1 MHYTIGQ
8 LSEMMNISTYTLRY
22 YEKEGLLPFVKRNAS
37 GIRVFEESDLEF
49 LHVIHCLKKTGMSIK
64 EIRTFID
71 WTKEGD
77 MSIQRRYEMF
87 EKRKREVDKQIAE
100 LELYRECIEFKCSYY
115 QKALEAGTEDI
126 HRNSDGPESKMPL
139 GSLTKF
145 INRRNEG

>member
-1 MHYTIGQ
+1 MNYTIGQ

-22 YEKEGLLPFVKRNAS
+22 YEKEGLLPFVKRNS
-37 GIRVFEESDLEF
+37 NGIRVFDESDFEF

-77 MSIQRRYEMF
+77 ASIQKRHDMF
-87 EKRKREVDKQIAE
+87 LERKREVDKQIAE
-100 LELYRECIEFKCSYY
+100 LELYRECIEFKCGYY
-115 QKALEAGTEDI
+115 QKALEAGSEDV

-139 GSLTKF
+139 GNLTKF
-145 INRRNEG
+145 NNRRNP